1 MEMASRDNPQVSII
15 LPTYNES
22 QNIVSLLKSIA
33 EHIPKNVKTQAIVVD
48 DNSPDKTGMIVE
60 EYLRNLKKL
69 ANYSVDVIH
78 RKTKAG
84 LSSAILHGISH
95 AKGEHIIV
103 MDSDFSHPPQIIP
116 KMLESLKKSHYDIVV
131 ASRYVKGGGIIN
143 WPVKRKI
150 ISKFATSL
158 AKYFLNIETK
168 DPLSGCFGFK
178 KNLIKDLKFDAIGF
192 KILLEVLVKSDSRNI
207 KEIPYTFTDRKF
219 GSSKLDSKIAI
230 DYIKSMWKLYR
241 YGQTNNKE
249 KRKSVG
255 FISKAARFFTV
266 GASGILVNY
275 LVSLFSSSVNP
286 ELWFIHATLIGIIS
300 SMTSNFILNKHWTF
314 EDRDWSIKKTLVQY
328 GKFIGLSSIGAL
340 IQLSLVFH
348 FVDVQDLQYP
358 TALLFAVLLAAI
370 GNFVLNKKWTFNQ
383 KIWS

>member
-1 MEMASRDNPQVSII
+1 MEKASIDDTQISII

-33 EHIPKNVKTQAIVVD
+33 ENIPKNIKAQAIVVD
-48 DNSPDKTGMIVE
+48 DNSPDKTGKIVE
-60 EYLRNLKKL
+60 EYLQNIKKF
-69 ANYSVDVIH
+69 ANYSVDIIH

-84 LSSAILHGISH
+84 LSSAILHGIKQ

-131 ASRYVKGGGIIN
+131 ASRYVKGGGIID
-143 WPVKRKI
+143 WSVKRKF
-150 ISKFATSL
+150 ISKFATSI
-158 AKYFLNIETK
+158 AKYFLNVETK

-192 KILLEVLVKSDSRNI
+192 KILLELLVKSDSRNI
-207 KEIPYTFTDRKF
+207 QEIPYTFTDRKF
-219 GSSKLDSKIAI
+219 GSSKLDTKIII
-230 DYIKSMWKLYR
+230 DYIKSVWKLYR
-241 YGQTNNKE
+241 FGQSHHKE
-249 KRKSVG
+249 KRKSIS

-275 LVSLFSSSVNP
+275 LISLFSSSLNP
-286 ELWFIHATLIGIIS
+286 ELWFIHANLMGIIS

-314 EDRDWSIKKTLVQY
+314 EDRDWSIKKTLIQY
-328 GKFIGLSSIGAL
+328 GKFIGLSSAGAL

-370 GNFVLNKKWTFNQ
+370 GNFVLNKKWTFKQ